1 MLYTF
6 ATVGRVVFFE
16 EVNPIALDMRLLELS
31 DDAVSITTFRANL
44 LSLDPFCYEGYKT
57 LLVAGLS
64 VRLRRSHSCQPLSR
78 CVCAEEPAMANDD
91 PGAAGKAATAT
102 APAKKAVE
110 RGNSFLEKVVDA
122 AENLINLK
130 IVTVVGEAKL
140 SGTLERPTVE
150 FTSDDGEAE
159 HFVIATN
166 INIVDS
172 DISTVIPKKY
182 ESDIGGAIIKYHTER
197 VSQATETMNQRIEF
211 IKSLVEDIVPIIRGD
226 NQ

>member
-1 MLYTF
+1 M
-6 ATVGRVVFFE
+6 
-16 EVNPIALDMRLLELS
+16 S
-31 DDAVSITTFRANL
+31 
-44 LSLDPFCYEGYKT
+44 
-57 LLVAGLS
+57 
-64 VRLRRSHSCQPLSR
+64 
-78 CVCAEEPAMANDD
+78 NDD
-91 PGAAGKAATAT
+91 PGAADKAATAT
-102 APAKKAVE
+102 APAEKAAE
-110 RGNSFLEKVVDA
+110 RGNSFLSKVVDA

-140 SGTLERPTVE
+140 SGTLERPEVE

-182 ESDIGGAIIKYHTER
+182 ENDIGGAIMKYHTER
-197 VSQATETMNQRIEF
+197 VSQATATMNQRIEF

>member
-1 MLYTF
+1 
-6 ATVGRVVFFE
+6 
-16 EVNPIALDMRLLELS
+16 
-31 DDAVSITTFRANL
+31 
-44 LSLDPFCYEGYKT
+44 
-57 LLVAGLS
+57 
-64 VRLRRSHSCQPLSR
+64 
-78 CVCAEEPAMANDD
+78 MANDD
-91 PGAAGKAATAT
+91 TGATAKVAAATVPPSNA
-102 APAKKAVE
+102 AE

-140 SGTLERPTVE
+140 SGTLERPKVE
-150 FTSDDGEAE
+150 FTSDDAEAE

-182 ESDIGGAIIKYHTER
+182 EDDIGGAIMKYHTER